1 MKKEKKKSN
10 QEIGEGIEE
19 LLARLRKE
27 KGWSYAEVLQHLE
40 DKTLTEK
47 DIKKWEIGLKYPDL
61 DMIYQLSGIYQIPSE
76 EFVEAKN
83 NSYEKGM
90 ASINMITIKWICY
103 FLNVSL
109 KVGAV
114 IMVLLYIA
122 LFIFSLLFFT
132 TMASQVK
139 RAY

>member
-10 QEIGEGIEE
+10 QETGEGIEE
-19 LLARLRKE
+19 LLTRLKKE
-27 KGWSYAEVLQHLE
+27 KGWGYAEVLQHLE

-61 DMIYQLSGIYQIPSE
+61 DMIYQLSAIYQIPSE
-76 EFVEAKN
+76 EFVKAKN

-90 ASINMITIKWICY
+90 LSINMITIKWICY

-114 IMVLLYIA
+114 ILVLLYIF
-122 LFIFSLLFFT
+122 LFAFSLFFFT